1 MSNEQLKSYV
11 DRIERLEE
19 EKSGIA
25 QDIRELYQE
34 AKSSGLDPKIIKKVI
49 SLRKKSETDR
59 NQEQAMVDLYMKE
72 LGMLADTPLGKAA
85 IDAKLK
91 EDQAWKALK

>member
-1 MSNEQLKSYV
+1 MTNEKLKSYV

-34 AKSSGLDPKIIKKVI
+34 AKATGLDPKIVKKVI
-49 SLRKKSETDR
+49 ALRKKSEEDR
-59 NQEQAMVDLYMKE
+59 KQEQAMIDLYMNE
-72 LGMLADTPLGKAA
+72 LGMLADTPLGIAA
-85 IDAKLK
+85 IDARLK
-91 EDQAWKALK
+91 EDQAWKAIK

>member
-1 MSNEQLKSYV
+1 MTNEKLKSYV

-19 EKSGIA
+19 EKAGIA

-34 AKSSGLDPKIIKKVI
+34 AKATGLDPKIVKKVI
-49 SLRKKSETDR
+49 ALRKKSEEDR
-59 NQEQAMVDLYMKE
+59 KQEQAMIDLYMNE

-91 EDQAWKALK
+91 EDHAWKALK